1 MYKEVAFDPKCM
13 AEFEFYNLIHQHFG
27 FDHGRYIA
35 ADIKEWAKEAM
46 QIVKASNMQ
55 TIKQHS
61 VKNYLNRIGRLSDL
75 SEFHLAEDRK
85 NITGD
90 SWENWWDRQTSI
102 RNFSTTISETKKH
115 ALRMEDIN
123 GKHPDWVIPRS
134 IEVSKEAAYIMNA
147 LVPLLRLSEEITL
160 IDPYFSFNQNPVLME
175 LFNQSHC
182 YSINSITIVSIIQP
196 KDPQLIYS
204 QQYEHLNTKGI
215 NFKWI
220 VAPDKFF
227 HDRYFISNIG
237 AIRSGQGFSED
248 IEKGTHA
255 DTYKFNIIGK
265 DEANGV
271 IASLK
276 DLLTRCLAKTT
287 FESSLSNY

>member
-1 MYKEVAFDPKCM
+1 M

-102 RNFSTTISETKKH
+102 RNFSTTISETKNH

-147 LVPLLRLSEEITL
+147 LVPLLMLSEEITL

-175 LFNQSHC
+175 LFNQSDC
-182 YSINSITIVSIIQP
+182 YSINSITIVSAIQP
-196 KDPQLIYS
+196 KNPQFIYS
-204 QQYEHLNTKGI
+204 LQYKPLNAKGI

-227 HDRYFISNIG
+227 HDRYFISNTG

-248 IEKGTHA
+248 IKKGAHS

-265 DEANGV
+265 EEANGA
-271 IASLK
+271 ILHLNTILTKGSASII
-276 DLLTRCLAKTT
+276 
-287 FESSLSNY
+287 FQI